1 MPLFGRRKPGF
12 GAEYLADEELQNEEQ
27 EPVPTCVGDIL
38 AGFIRQ
44 NSNCGVLSGVK
55 DLIAQDSEMPRYIQ
69 EMTDSPMCRDIA
81 TIEGSQDVYYY
92 SCDMMSDFF
101 AMITMLS
108 QEKNYPRM
116 IAEMVR
122 YNCRTYPA
130 STPAHYF
137 EQSPY
142 SLTSEEVQKTIQI
155 IEALPEYADICTT
168 QASDGT
174 PYLYSRDYFTEEYAQ
189 ALADQIEEL

>member
-12 GAEYLADEELQNEEQ
+12 GAEYLEDETKPEEAQ
-27 EPVPTCVGDIL
+27 EPAPTCVGDIL

-44 NSNCGVLSGVK
+44 NARCGILSGVK
-55 DLIAQDSEMPRYIQ
+55 ELTAQDSEMPRYMR
-69 EMTDSPMCRDIA
+69 EMAASPACRDIV
-81 TIEGSQDVYYY
+81 TIEGEQDVYYY
-92 SCDMMSDFF
+92 SSEVMSDFF

-108 QEKNYPRM
+108 REGNYPRM
-116 IAEMVR
+116 MAEMIR

-142 SLTSEEVQKTIQI
+142 GMTPEQVQHYTEVMRS
-155 IEALPEYADICTT
+155 LPEYADICTT
-168 QASDGT
+168 KASDGT
-174 PYLYSRDYFTEEYAQ
+174 AYLYSTDYFGEEYAQ
-189 ALADQIEEL
+189 ALADHIEEL

>member
-12 GAEYLADEELQNEEQ
+12 GSEYLEDEAAAPEAQELT
-27 EPVPTCVGDIL
+27 PTCVGDIL
-38 AGFIRQ
+38 AGFIRH
-44 NSNCGVLSGVK
+44 NARCGMLSGVK
-55 DLIAQDSEMPRYIQ
+55 ELLAQDSEMPRYIR
-69 EMTDSPMCRDIA
+69 EMAASPACRDIV
-81 TIEGSQDVYYY
+81 TIEGEQDVYYY
-92 SCDMMSDFF
+92 SSEVMSDFF

-108 QEKNYPRM
+108 REENHPRM

-142 SLTSEEVQKTIQI
+142 SMTPEQVQNTIRVMGS
-155 IEALPEYADICTT
+155 LPEYADICSTK
-168 QASDGT
+168 ASNGVA
-174 PYLYSRDYFTEEYAQ
+174 YLYSSDYFGEEYAQ